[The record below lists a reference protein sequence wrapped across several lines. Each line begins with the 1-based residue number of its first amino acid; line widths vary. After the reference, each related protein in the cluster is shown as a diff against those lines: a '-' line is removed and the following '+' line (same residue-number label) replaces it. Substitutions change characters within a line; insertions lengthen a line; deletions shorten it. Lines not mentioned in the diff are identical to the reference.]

1 MFNSVGSKSKRI
13 INEFDAHRIVRKS
26 LRINGKR
33 SKRSKGRI
41 SLDKCEME
49 SLLMGKC
56 PNSMSRD
63 EIVFWFAQLLFMV
76 IVEDNFEHESKEF
89 IVWIRS
95 HIYKKN
101 FDVAVNLISSI
112 PVFQMKRLLL
122 DFDVCNG
129 VRTKRLICDQNA
141 KAMVI
146 KKIPLVVAENSEFD
160 RLLRKAV
167 LNFDGD
173 RKQNRIV
180 KDLFYLKNKDG
191 SVFGR

>member
-41 SLDKCEME
+41 SLD
-49 SLLMGKC
+49 
-56 PNSMSRD
+56 NSMSRD